1 MADYYETLGVSRDA
15 SDDDIKKAY
24 RKLSRKYH
32 PDIAGPEFEDKFKE
46 VNTAYEVLSDSQ
58 KRAMYDQ
65 GVDPLAPG
73 SGAGGYGAAG
83 DFGDIFNT
91 FFGGG
96 FGDAFGTGHGPI
108 PRTQPGRDSLKSI
121 DIDLK
126 TAVFGGKE
134 TFDVSM
140 YAVCDACSGSGS
152 ADGKDPITCPDCH
165 GSGSVQRVV
174 RTMLGHMVSSQPCE
188 RCEGH
193 GTIIEDP
200 CASCLGQG
208 RVRKQR
214 TITVAVPAGIQDG
227 TRLRLTGQGEVGGG
241 GGPAGD
247 LYVDITIRPD
257 DTFTRDGNDLH
268 CWIRIP
274 MTWAVL
280 GHHTT
285 IDTFDGDQELSI
297 PAGSQ
302 PEDTI
307 TLDNLGVTLL
317 NRNER
322 GKLIVHVDIS
332 IPKKLSNQEK
342 KLISEFE
349 GLNKES
355 QISDKPEQSA
365 KSIKQNRGFFE
376 KLRHAFS

>member
-1 MADYYETLGVSRDA
+1 MADYYETLGVSRNA
-15 SDDDIKKAY
+15 TDDEIKKAY

-46 VNTAYEVLSDSQ
+46 VNTAYDVLSDPE
-58 KRAMYDQ
+58 KRSMFDQ
-65 GVDPLAPG
+65 GVDPMSPNA
-73 SGAGGYGAAG
+73 GAGAG
-83 DFGDIFNT
+83 FGSADFGDIFST

-96 FGDAFGTGHGPI
+96 FGSGSGPI
-108 PRTQPGRDSLKSI
+108 PRTQPGRDSLASLNVE
-121 DIDLK
+121 LK
-126 TAVFGGKE
+126 TAVFGNREKLNV
-134 TFDVSM
+134 TM
-140 YAVCDACSGSGS
+140 YAVCDTCHGNGS
-152 ADGKDPITCPDCH
+152 ADGSAPVTCPQCN

-174 RTMLGHMVSSQPCE
+174 RTMLGQMMSSQPCE

-193 GTIIEDP
+193 GTIIENP

-214 TITVAVPAGIQDG
+214 TITVSVPAGVEDG
-227 TRLRLTGQGEVGGG
+227 TRLRLQGQGEVGEGG
-241 GGPAGD
+241 GSAGD
-247 LYVDITIRPD
+247 LYVDISVRPD
-257 DTFTRDGNDLH
+257 ETFTRDGSNLH
-268 CWIRIP
+268 CWIRVP

-280 GHHTT
+280 GHETH
-285 IDTFDGDQELSI
+285 ISTFDGDRTLSI

-307 TLDNLGVTLL
+307 TLDNLGVTKL
-317 NRNER
+317 NREER
-322 GKLIVHVDIS
+322 GNLIVHLEVS

-342 KLISEFE
+342 KLISDFE

-355 QISDKPEQSA
+355 QLKDKPQQSS